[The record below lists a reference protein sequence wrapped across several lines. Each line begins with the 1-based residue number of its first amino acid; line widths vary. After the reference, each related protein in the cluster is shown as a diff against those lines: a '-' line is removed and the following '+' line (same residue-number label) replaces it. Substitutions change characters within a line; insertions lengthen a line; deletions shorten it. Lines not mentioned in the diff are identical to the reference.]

1 MVWKLDDKKQLIPVA
16 IQIGITDY
24 NNTQLIS
31 GTVNEGDTLVIAAT
45 TPGQGSVGR
54 SASAGIRR
62 TGGPASRAGKDRSM
76 NPREIIRVALRALA
90 RNKLRTV
97 LTMLGIII
105 GVGAVICTVAIGQGA
120 SAQVQQQIQSLGD
133 NIIMVFAGS
142 VNTGGVRMG
151 NGATKSLVNDDADAI
166 LQHVPN
172 VTMISPIAGA
182 SVQVVNGN
190 QNWLTR
196 ANGTSQD
203 ITQIRNW
210 PVVQGSMFSERD
222 VNMAANVCVLGNT
235 VAQQLFGDQDPV
247 GQVIRV
253 QNLPFRVLGR
263 SSDQGAKQQSGRIK
277 TTCCSCPTPR
287 CRRRFPESVG
297 CRWSWSPPRH
307 RQAMSQVQNSIAA
320 LLRQR
325 HHLRPGEDDDFI
337 IRSPNEMAQAAEA
350 TSLVMTFLLAGIASI
365 SLLVGGI
372 GIMNIML
379 VSVTERTREIG
390 VRMAVGA
397 TEQDVQAQFLSE
409 ALVLS
414 SLGGIA
420 GIALGMVASAIISNV
435 LHWTTVVSILSIVVA
450 VVFSAGVGIVF
461 GYYPARRAARL
472 DPIEALRYE

>member
-1 MVWKLDDKKQLIPVA
+1 
-16 IQIGITDY
+16 
-24 NNTQLIS
+24 
-31 GTVNEGDTLVIAAT
+31 
-45 TPGQGSVGR
+45 
-54 SASAGIRR
+54 
-62 TGGPASRAGKDRSM
+62 M

-90 RNKLRTV
+90 RNKMRTV

-120 SAQVQQQIQSLGD
+120 SSQVQAQIQSLGD
-133 NIIMVFAGS
+133 NIVMVFAGS

-151 NGATKSLVNDDADAI
+151 NGATKTLVNDDADAI

-172 VTMISPIAGA
+172 VTMISPMAGA

-196 ANGTSQD
+196 ANGTSAD
-203 ITQIRNW
+203 ISQIRNW
-210 PVVQGSMFSERD
+210 PVAQGSMFSERD

-247 GQVIRV
+247 GQMIRV
-253 QNLPFRVLGR
+253 QNLPFRVLGVLVAKGQNSNGQDQDDTLMMPYTTVQKKISGISWLQMVMVAT
-263 SSDQGAKQQSGRIK
+263 SSHDSM
-277 TTCCSCPTPR
+277 T
-287 CRRRFPESVG
+287 
-297 CRWSWSPPRH
+297 
-307 RQAMSQVQNSIAA
+307 QVQSSIAA

-337 IRSPNEMAQAAEA
+337 IRSPTEMAQAAEA
-350 TSLVMTFLLAGIASI
+350 TSLVMTILLGGIASI

-414 SLGGIA
+414 SLGGLA
-420 GIALGMVASAIISNV
+420 GILLGTVASAIISNV
-435 LHWTTVVSILSIVVA
+435 LHWSTVVSPLSVVVA

>member
-1 MVWKLDDKKQLIPVA
+1 
-16 IQIGITDY
+16 
-24 NNTQLIS
+24 
-31 GTVNEGDTLVIAAT
+31 
-45 TPGQGSVGR
+45 
-54 SASAGIRR
+54 
-62 TGGPASRAGKDRSM
+62 M
-76 NPREIIRVALRALA
+76 NPREVIRVALRALA
-90 RNKLRTV
+90 RNKMRTI

-120 SAQVQQQIQSLGD
+120 SAQVQQQIQSLG
-133 NIIMVFAGS
+133 NNMMMVFSGS

-151 NGATKSLVNDDADAI
+151 SGATKTLTADDADAI
-166 LQHVPN
+166 LAHVQG
-172 VTMISPIAGA
+172 VVAVSPIVGS

-190 QNWLTR
+190 QNWFTR
-196 ANGTSQD
+196 ANGASAD
-203 ITQIRNW
+203 ITEIRHW

-222 VNMAANVCVLGNT
+222 VNMAGNVCVLGNT
-235 VAQQLFGDQDPV
+235 VAQQLFGDSDPV
-247 GQVIRV
+247 GQMIRV
-253 QNLPFRVLGR
+253 QNLPFRVLGVLQTKGQ
-263 SSDQGAKQQSGRIK
+263 SSNGQDQDDMMIVPYTTVQKKISGISWVQLIMVSTTSQQAMAQVQSGI
-277 TTCCSCPTPR
+277 S
-287 CRRRFPESVG
+287 
-297 CRWSWSPPRH
+297 
-307 RQAMSQVQNSIAA
+307 A

-325 HHLRPGEDDDFI
+325 HHLRATEDDDFI

-350 TSLVMTFLLAGIASI
+350 TSMVMTLLLAGIASI

-397 TEQDVQAQFLSE
+397 TEEDVQAQFLSE

-414 SLGGIA
+414 SLGGLA

-435 LHWTTVVSILSIVVA
+435 LHWSTVVSLLSVVVA

>member
-1 MVWKLDDKKQLIPVA
+1 MDF
-16 IQIGITDY
+16 
-24 NNTQLIS
+24 
-31 GTVNEGDTLVIAAT
+31 
-45 TPGQGSVGR
+45 
-54 SASAGIRR
+54 
-62 TGGPASRAGKDRSM
+62 
-76 NPREIIRVALRALA
+76 REVIRVALRALA
-90 RNKLRTV
+90 RNKMRTI

-120 SAQVQQQIQSLGD
+120 SEQVQQQIQALGD
-133 NIIMVFAGS
+133 NIVMVFAGS

-151 NGATKSLVNDDADAI
+151 NGATKTLTNDDAQAI
-166 LQHVPN
+166 LQHVPD

-182 SVQVVNGN
+182 SVQVVYGN
-190 QNWLTR
+190 ENWLTR

-203 ITQIRNW
+203 VTQIRKW
-210 PVVQGSMFSERD
+210 PVVSGSMFSERD

-247 GQVIRV
+247 GQMIRV
-253 QNLPFRVLGR
+253 QNLPFRVLGVLLAKGQNANGQ
-263 SSDQGAKQQSGRIK
+263 DQDDMMIMPYTTVQKKISGISWLQMVMVATTSQQAMASVQSG
-277 TTCCSCPTPR
+277 
-287 CRRRFPESVG
+287 
-297 CRWSWSPPRH
+297 
-307 RQAMSQVQNSIAA
+307 IAA

-350 TSLVMTFLLAGIASI
+350 TSLVMTFLLGGIASI

-397 TEQDVQAQFLSE
+397 TEEDVQAQFLSE

-414 SLGGIA
+414 SLGGLA
-420 GIALGMVASAIISNV
+420 GIAVGVVASAVISNV
-435 LHWTTVVSILSIVVA
+435 LHWSTFVSPLSVIVA
-450 VVFSAGVGIVF
+450 VAFSAGVGIIF
-461 GYYPARRAARL
+461 GYYPARRAAAL